1 MGVHKGIYFIF
12 ILSILAGC
20 KNGCGEKT
28 VKADAVDTGAAVV
41 NSENPTVADRM
52 KMDSIAPED
61 PKKAEQMSGYEK
73 DSFLM
78 RIRFQKA
85 ANDMMDA
92 YKKGDLDRF
101 IGYILP
107 SMIKAMGGA
116 EKQKEK
122 YAVMMKERPKF
133 DKLLTGPVSALGEV
147 EDLKGKSAGWYCLM
161 PQLSTITENGKK
173 VQIEGMFAGH
183 SPDGLKCYFVE
194 ITSMPDNMVF
204 YLMPDLYHVAPELP
218 VRGNRYMLPN

>member
-1 MGVHKGIYFIF
+1 MRINKAIIVFFIVG
-12 ILSILAGC
+12 ILAGC

-28 VKADAVDTGAAVV
+28 IKVDAGDTNAVLVDSANPTAVD
-41 NSENPTVADRM
+41 RIR
-52 KMDSIAPED
+52 MDSIVPED
-61 PKKAEQMSGYEK
+61 PKKGEQLVGFQK

-101 IGYILP
+101 LGYILP
-107 SMIKAMGGA
+107 SVIKAMGGP

-133 DKLLTGPVSALGEV
+133 DKLLTGPVSVLDEV

-173 VQIEGMFAGH
+173 FQIEGLFVGH
-183 SPDGLKCYFVE
+183 SPDGQKCYFVE
-194 ITSMPDNMVF
+194 ITSMPDHMVF
-204 YLMPDLYHVAPELP
+204 YLMPDLYHVVPELP
-218 VRGNRYMLPN
+218 VRGNRYLLP